1 MDKNAIEELE
11 NYVNSMLDKENP
23 GMIIKSK
30 QNKFISELRANFVT
44 ALKGAANTNLKSS
57 VIELLAQIKDPSFLD
72 INDNEQLEFF
82 AKIDDTDNNPIFIK
96 RYARYI
102 LAKKAVDQNTKD
114 QNLQNALFDS
124 IVGIMMCYID
134 LDQNELVQKIK
145 DILNLEEDKFKTLFL
160 NQILKREI
168 KEDVEANENTVA
180 LANNLILCWN
190 FKNSLSV
197 AYQNMI
203 ELVRDNNSLT
213 NELQGYIMVI
223 FGSELNEDACVNI
236 FNRLIEVVKQC
247 DKVNEQLYSS

>member
-1 MDKNAIEELE
+1 
-11 NYVNSMLDKENP
+11 
-23 GMIIKSK
+23 
-30 QNKFISELRANFVT
+30 
-44 ALKGAANTNLKSS
+44 
-57 VIELLAQIKDPSFLD
+57 
-72 INDNEQLEFF
+72 
-82 AKIDDTDNNPIFIK
+82 
-96 RYARYI
+96 
-102 LAKKAVDQNTKD
+102 
-114 QNLQNALFDS
+114 
-124 IVGIMMCYID
+124 MCYID

-223 FGSELNEDACVNI
+223 FGSELNEDACINI
-236 FNRLIEVVKQC
+236 FNRLRKVVDLC
-247 DKVNEQLYSS
+247 M